1 MKRRKEVME
10 DANRAI
16 VKYNKAYEKGKEAE
30 LCIVAKNKISMFFS
44 SIFGAFS
51 FRGATYD
58 F

>member
-1 MKRRKEVME
+1 ME